1 MYFDEVKYYLTTE
14 LAGRVLLGTPPMGW
28 DEDNK
33 ELVRSTQYWGVLTNL
48 SDALQF
54 VNDGAELISSAYEA
68 LGTETKITLER
79 YVNVGLSGFE
89 LDYIGNIDLK
99 TYSFEND
106 KVSVEFLTGGL
117 QSLIE
122 SQFDED
128 FELGRETDING
139 NEITPLEFK
148 KMFWEGR
155 KILLQTFF
163 ETAEDAT
170 KTPTE
175 IVFSNRNIYTDFIYS
190 GGQLN
195 QTGGVVANIP
205 VTITAE
211 SGTQFVSTANSV
223 NWLYSLNV
231 LAVPNPLGLVL
242 FSTRST
248 NYKIKGSLSYTIASF
263 DDYTDLP
270 VGNNLFVG
278 LFLQRYEANAN
289 NELQLINEQIINLS
303 TLSIDRT
310 GTSTPINASFEN
322 IDDNFDVLENQ
333 TCALVLRVYGVS
345 SVSFNNLFIFGGYVQ
360 DINST
365 LTLSENSSF
374 AATTFKV
381 MRTHDVGDRL
391 LEIITGKK
399 GLFKSQFFGKQS
411 DGYLENAPFEKTVIA
426 SGELIRKIPDQPSLF
441 SGELITVE
449 NGKIT
454 IALKDIFELNNY
466 FNLGW
471 GIERV
476 GSFEQFVLEE
486 KSYFL
491 KRLIG
496 IELGEVDEFKKNCAS
511 EFLYKSLTF
520 GNEKAGDYEE
530 VQGRSEYNVLNTF
543 TTPLQTSD
551 DSYDVQG
558 KVRADLIPA
567 EITRRKQFDK
577 NPSTDTKY
585 DKENFIFHV
594 KDTDADLINIREWQD
609 DFETEPIVYDP
620 QSAGNLLL
628 TPFRSMQRHANFFK
642 SGMIPNNNDLIR
654 YSSTTGNSEIGTQI
668 LNEVVR
674 FENGS
679 IVINEM
685 AAAIFKAEYYEFSFP
700 TTHEIRKKLFSKMNG
715 LPVPY
720 FLITFTFREQ
730 NYSGWLI
737 NVSTNNVGNWKLI
750 KNDN

>member
-33 ELVRSTQYWGVLTNL
+33 ELVRSTQFWGVLTNL

-155 KILLQTFF
+155 KILLQTYY
-163 ETAEDAT
+163 ETAEDAEI
-170 KTPTE
+170 TPTGNIRVSILNDYDTVHRVCTLPITILAE
-175 IVFSNRNIYTDFIYS
+175 SDNQFQNVSNASTFIYASWLPGDVSANKLFLFANRDFESRILLNASCDITFSEQYNDMPSTVQLYIAPFLLKYRLNASTSQLEYQGRQQIGNDIYFLPKDGISETVTYEVNEEIGDIDIIDGDRFAIVFQMGFFAPQ
-190 GGQLN
+190 G
-195 QTGGVVANIP
+195 
-205 VTITAE
+205 TIDE
-211 SGTQFVSTANSV
+211 FY
-223 NWLYSLNV
+223 L
-231 LAVPNPLGLVL
+231 
-242 FSTRST
+242 
-248 NYKIKGSLSYTIASF
+248 K
-263 DDYTDLP
+263 
-270 VGNNLFVG
+270 
-278 LFLQRYEANAN
+278 EAT
-289 NELQLINEQIINLS
+289 IINLTANVVFS
-303 TLSIDRT
+303 EDSVF
-310 GTSTPINASFEN
+310 P
-322 IDDNFDVLENQ
+322 
-333 TCALVLRVYGVS
+333 S
-345 SVSFNNLFIFGGYVQ
+345 SKFNVI
-360 DINST
+360 
-365 LTLSENSSF
+365 
-374 AATTFKV
+374 
-381 MRTHDVGDRL
+381 RTHDVGDRL

-411 DGYLENAPFEKTVIA
+411 DGYLENSLFEKTVIT
-426 SGELIRKIPDQPSLF
+426 SGELIRQIP
-441 SGELITVE
+441 ITETNPDFGTIE
-449 NGKIT
+449 NGRIT

-491 KRLIG
+491 KRIIG

-520 GNEKAGDYEE
+520 GNEKAGEYEE

-620 QSAGNLLL
+620 NTAGNLLL
-628 TPFRSMQRHANFFK
+628 TPFRSLQRHANFFK